1 MKKILLISITALLAL
16 ASCVKLGIDEN
27 PVPVVNASDPT
38 IAISD
43 AGDTGFKA
51 TITAAE
57 GTGFYSYAILEGAAK
72 EINPT
77 TLLKVG
83 TKAPYQATVD
93 YKEKTSV
100 IVETADLKRNT
111 DYTVYAVAASTQGT
125 VGKVVT
131 KTIKTGDTLAPSF
144 ASFSRNENKITLTMT
159 EPVELVEGVTFTAKY
174 YAPLA
179 PAFRNDGAVEG
190 EAAVEVKISG
200 ANVEFTAKDVPAGA
214 YFSIDVPAGA
224 FKDALG
230 NLSPGPLTSSVVWDA
245 TNNVV
250 SVKNLANRVSNQNF
264 ELTFFEKEPIT
275 KIQKMNEAIWFNIP
289 EGTKGITVNYDVK
302 GTTVYENSAETR
314 TFVTSPRSLDFG
326 WNSMYNCALAYPN
339 AGGSYTDNR
348 PDPAR
353 GDKVTMNIPEGFLI
367 DQYGNKNEAI
377 TVGPLTYSY
386 GYTAADI
393 VGTYPISGKSAF
405 AAYGCPDEEPFNL
418 VIKESDN
425 PEKGNLM
432 ITSYIGIDDLA
443 IYFNFDYELGTASIP
458 MYYEISFAG
467 STSTLTV
474 PVEDNPETEEVEETV
489 DVPVFMNYLLA
500 GYNAIFAGSKDELVI
515 EMPSAGTLNLTNDQL
530 GYLIEFYLLP
540 ESGNVADINPSTD
553 YLGSDFD
560 VFNAFSDETLVR
572 SAATPDP
579 EPATPEALTASVK
592 SMNTFVPF
600 QREFRKEP
608 KVLVK

>member
-27 PVPVVNASDPT
+27 PVPVVNASDPSIT
-38 IAISD
+38 ISE

-51 TITAAE
+51 TISAVE
-57 GTGFYSYAILEGAAK
+57 GTGFYSYAILEGEAK
-72 EINPT
+72 AINPT

-83 TKAPYQATVD
+83 AKGLYQATVD
-93 YKEKTSV
+93 YSV
-100 IVETADLKRNT
+100 DASVVVEAADLKRNT
-111 DYTVYAVAASTQGT
+111 VYTVYAVASSVQGT
-125 VGKVVT
+125 VGNVVT
-131 KTIKTGDTLAPSF
+131 ETVTTSDTQIPSF
-144 ASFSRNENKITLTMT
+144 ASISKNENKITLTMT
-159 EPVELVEGVTFTAKY
+159 ESVSLVEGVTFTAKY

-179 PAFRNDGAVEG
+179 PAFKNEGAVEG
-190 EAAVEVKISG
+190 EAEVSVKVAG

-224 FKDALG
+224 FKDASG
-230 NLSPGPLTSSVVWDA
+230 NLSPGPLTSAVAWDA
-245 TNNVV
+245 TKNAVAT
-250 SVKNLANRVSNQNF
+250 KNLANRVSNQNF

-275 KIQKMNEAIWFNIP
+275 KITKMNEAIWFNIP

-353 GDKVTMNIPEGFLI
+353 GDKVTMNIPEGYLV
-367 DQYGNKNEAI
+367 DQYGNKNAAI
-377 TVGPLTYSY
+377 TVGPLVYSF

-393 VGTYPISGKSAF
+393 VGTYPVSGKSAF
-405 AAYGCPDEEPFNL
+405 AAYPDEEPFNL
-418 VIKESDN
+418 VIKESDDAK
-425 PEKGNLM
+425 KGNLM

-458 MYYEISFAG
+458 MNYEISFAG
-467 STSTLTV
+467 AKSTIKV
-474 PVEDNPETEEVEETV
+474 PVEDDPETEEVEETV

-553 YLGSDFD
+553 YLGFDFD

-572 SAATPDP
+572 AAATP
-579 EPATPEALTASVK
+579 EPTAVKSVK
-592 SMNTFVPF
+592 ATKSFVPF
-600 QREFRKEP
+600 QKEFRKSNKTP
-608 KVLVK
+608 KSFVL